1 MTQRNTEWARWGAVL
16 LCCGA
21 LVPAVAACGSDEAP
35 SAVATTTT
43 TPTAAR
49 VSTTPL
55 AALPSVDPYA
65 GMPLIDHTT
74 WTEGVDGARLLVYP
88 TEAGRREAFPDTE
101 ERAWQEVLTHSPD
114 ADTPGMRD
122 QFVCHWVWARM
133 VQPNKESWN
142 LEPWRPAVGYQ
153 ATVQASCNPGG
164 PER

>member
-1 MTQRNTEWARWGAVL
+1 MTQRNTERWVAVL

-21 LVPAVAACGSDEAP
+21 LVTAVAACDSDATP
-35 SAVATTTT
+35 SAVTTVTTTT
-43 TPTAAR
+43 TTTMAAP
-49 VSTTPL
+49 TTPL
-55 AALPSVDPYA
+55 STLPSVDPYA

-74 WTEGVDGARLLVYP
+74 WTEGVDGPRLLVYP
-88 TEAGRREAFPDTE
+88 TEAGRREAFPGTE

-122 QFVCHWVWARM
+122 QLVCHWVWARM
-133 VQPNKESWN
+133 VQPDKESWN

-153 ATVQASCNPGG
+153 ATVQAACNPGG